1 MESSSLL
8 PYEVTEE
15 SEWNY
20 SFVTKDGIV
29 YHAYFIDFSIYH
41 SAFNE
46 VYTFNIEPET
56 ITPHPIDNRIA
67 QTVVYLLTSFFRAKE
82 RAMIMVCDN
91 LDGKEEKRKA
101 LFSRWFLK
109 YNDGRIIKYD
119 AAVTTDDYQLY
130 VSIYLNK
137 NNFQQNEL
145 VAAFYDL
152 VKNNLYPID

>member
-1 MESSSLL
+1 MELSSQL

-20 SFVTKDGIV
+20 SFITKHGIV

-41 SAFNE
+41 SAFND

-56 ITPHPIDNRIA
+56 DTPHPIDNRIA
-67 QTVVYLLTSFFRAKE
+67 QTIAHLLKLFFSVRE

-91 LDGKEEKRKA
+91 LDGKEEKRKI

-109 YNDGRIIKYD
+109 YNDGDLIKYD
-119 AAVTTDDYQLY
+119 AATTTDDYQLY
-130 VSIYLNK
+130 VSIYLNR
-137 NNFQQNEL
+137 NNSQRDEL